1 MSDSNDY
8 RLYLEKCFSAL
19 HEKLDA
25 IVEQTTKINGRVSKL
40 EDITFKRQT
49 DVDDFRNL
57 ERDFGLVKKSVDD
70 IKSDLEEY
78 RLFKKHPALGIILI
92 LAFVVG
98 MGLSAFQT
106 VRSVTGNIKN
116 NEIMQK
122 IEDIEYRLINTY
134 GINPAT
140 RSIKALPDTTKKKNI
155 KIPVK

>member
-1 MSDSNDY
+1 MTDSNDY

-25 IVEQTTKINGRVSKL
+25 IVEQTTKTNGRVSEL

-92 LAFVVG
+92 LVFVIG

-106 VRSVTGNIKN
+106 VRSITGNSKN
-116 NEIMQK
+116 NEI
-122 IEDIEYRLINTY
+122 IEMIETLKFQVGLLNGVDPR
-134 GINPAT
+134 T
-140 RSIKALPDTTKKKNI
+140 RGGYEGTPMDTTAI
-155 KIPVK
+155 KPIW